1 MAVLLLQVGNDTA
14 YVYLRAL
21 LAEPWRFQN
30 RLSEFVRGVVIAGA
44 AEDQETV
51 ARWRRDLGL

>member
-1 MAVLLLQVGNDTA
+1 
-14 YVYLRAL
+14 L

-30 RLSEFVRGVVIAGA
+30 RLSELVRGVVIAGA